1 MPCAKRCPHYPATLS
16 RVGENATDQFGSKR
30 LLHQLTQLVHYLRN
44 IEIKIKT
51 KIVIQKTIFV
61 INIIIYTCNIL
72 MFCEFKIAVY
82 LSLRERIC
90 SPKEFAPL
98 RILNLLIKE
107 FAPLRIF
114 CKFVFT

>member
-1 MPCAKRCPHYPATLS
+1 MRSHALCEALS
-16 RVGENATDQFGSKR
+16 PLSGNTVAGGGNATDQFGSKR

-51 KIVIQKTIFV
+51 KIVIHKTIFV

-82 LSLRERIC
+82 LSLREKIC
-90 SPKEFAPL
+90 SPKEFAP
-98 RILNLLIKE
+98 
-107 FAPLRIF
+107 
-114 CKFVFT
+114 